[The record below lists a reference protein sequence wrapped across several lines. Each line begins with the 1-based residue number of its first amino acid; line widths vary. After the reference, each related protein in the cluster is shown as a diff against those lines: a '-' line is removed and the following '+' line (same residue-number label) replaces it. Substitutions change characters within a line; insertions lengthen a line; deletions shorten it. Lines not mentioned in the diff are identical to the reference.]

1 MMRFLTHIDASLSRI
16 LRLPE
21 YASTGA
27 LPAATLQNRSAIAR
41 VLGDGLYYQAGTEWI
56 RLTDLIT
63 AVYRGIATPA
73 TTPADTSGFWIA
85 SEPGTYTDF
94 PDASSDPLVLTGF
107 FAILTHDGSGWI
119 ADELN
124 LVTRINDT
132 PIAYVPTATGNTDNL
147 NEIVTASDG
156 TMWFIDL
163 EGKGHRFTITAG
175 DIQITDP
182 AKGLIQKTMGGQDAR
197 YRILDHGALQVTL
210 T

>member
-1 MMRFLTHIDASLSRI
+1 MIRFLTHIDATLSRI

-27 LPAATLQNRSAIAR
+27 LPAANPGNRSSIAR

-56 RLTDLIT
+56 RLTDMIT
-63 AVYRGIATPA
+63 AVYRGLATPA
-73 TTPADTSGFWIA
+73 TTPGDLSGFWIA

-94 PDASSDPLVLTGF
+94 PDASSDPLVLSGF
-107 FAILTHDGSGWI
+107 FAILYHDGSGWI

-124 LVTRINDT
+124 LVTRVNDT
-132 PIAYVPTATGNTDNL
+132 PIAYVPALTGNTDNL

-163 EGKGHRFTITAG
+163 AGKGHRFTITAG
-175 DIQITDP
+175 DIEITDP
-182 AKGLIQKTMGGQDAR
+182 SYGFIQKTLAGAR
-197 YRILDHGALQVTL
+197 MRKQILPNGALQTTFL
-210 T
+210 